1 MDKILFESDSQLL
14 MRAIHLKRRE
24 NSKFSFVVTSIMNIM
39 SFSVN
44 FKVIFVRRQMN
55 LVARVHL

>member
-55 LVARVHL
+55 LVARIHL

>member
-14 MRAIHLKRRE
+14 MRAIHLNRRE
-24 NSKFSFVVTSIMNIM
+24 NSKFSFVVTNIMNIM